1 MFEAYLVAACPT
13 RSPAFCAAVPSR
25 LVAREAAR
33 PMFEGILETKTQFNF
48 DQISSVRYQP
58 TYLEIALPILDVAS
72 LAADPTL
79 STALAVFLVPSPILE
94 ATHGSVSN

>member
-1 MFEAYLVAACPT
+1 MKFDY
-13 RSPAFCAAVPSR
+13 RS
-25 LVAREAAR
+25 
-33 PMFEGILETKTQFNF
+33 T
-48 DQISSVRYQP
+48 D
-58 TYLEIALPILDVAS
+58 LEIALPILEVAS

>member
-1 MFEAYLVAACPT
+1 
-13 RSPAFCAAVPSR
+13 
-25 LVAREAAR
+25 
-33 PMFEGILETKTQFNF
+33 MFEGILETKTQFNF
-48 DQISSVRYQP
+48 DQMSSLRFDSKIPKYIA